1 MNPPRVYGS
10 NNPKIRSP
18 KKSRNGKKMSK
29 NAVFWDFAWTFVH
42 FFFLEIFSEDKK
54 KNGVFWKHENMEKR
68 FFSKHPLQTKK
79 YAWKE
84 RKPSSLFT
92 VMGSSIFYYFLF
104 KKWKINAS
112 TVKQKTLPKNTKKQ
126 AKNHKN
132 SCFLTEPYLSIPMV
146 FS

>member
-1 MNPPRVYGS
+1 MDQTI
-10 NNPKIRSP
+10 PKLGLQKSP
-18 KKSRNGKKMSK
+18 EMVKKCQKTL
-29 NAVFWDFAWTFVH
+29 FFEILHEHLCT

-54 KNGVFWKHENMEKR
+54 KNGVFWKHENMEKT

-126 AKNHKN
+126 AKKHKN
-132 SCFLTEPYLSIPMV
+132 SRFLTEPYLSIPMV